1 MATTDLK
8 NLSGLVYIRDF
19 RILFG
24 VPALSTDK
32 HQVTI
37 PFTGLANPALTADLT
52 TYEYTLD
59 GGLTWNTMSSS
70 STIYHLA
77 FTPSGASFTFTWNSY
92 TQIGADMYN
101 NTIRVRLGA
110 TSGAFVTATP
120 MYILYFEKIS
130 TDTRLSR
137 TPPFPADYRG
147 IPGTDLMKNAP
158 RATVSA

>member
-1 MATTDLK
+1 MATFRDLA
-8 NLSGLVYIRDF
+8 GDVYIRDF

-32 HQVTI
+32 HKVEI
-37 PFTGLANPALTADLT
+37 PFTGLANPALTANLT

-70 STIYHLA
+70 STISRL
-77 FTPSGASFTFTWNSY
+77 SFTEIGAPFTFIWDSY
-92 TQIGADMYN
+92 TDISSDMYN

-110 TSGAFVTATP
+110 TSGSFVTATP

-137 TPPFPADYRG
+137 TPPFPNDYRG